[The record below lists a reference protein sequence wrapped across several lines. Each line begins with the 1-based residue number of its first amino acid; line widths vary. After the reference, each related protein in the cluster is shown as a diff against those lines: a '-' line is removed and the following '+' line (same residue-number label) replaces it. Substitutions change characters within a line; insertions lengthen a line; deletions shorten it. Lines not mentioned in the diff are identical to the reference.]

1 MKKILSIFL
10 LLTISVG
17 VFAQSQQELETA
29 MRKLMMATVMTNNYY
44 VEEVD
49 CNKLV
54 EDAIKG
60 MIEKL
65 DPHSAYSTPK
75 ETKALNE
82 PLQGSFEGIG
92 VQFNMLEDTLM
103 VIQPVAKGPSEKVGV
118 LAGDRIIT
126 VNDTAIAGVKMSRE
140 EIMRRLRGPK
150 GTKVKLGIK
159 RDGIKDLVYFTVV
172 RDKIPVNTLEASYM
186 VTPTIGLVRFS
197 SFGATTRE
205 EVRKA
210 ILNLK
215 AQGMQSLILDLQQNG
230 GGLLNAAAEIAS
242 FFLKKG
248 DLVVYTKG
256 RSVPNQEF
264 RCNGDQIFDGP
275 MVVLIDEYS
284 ASAAEILSGAI
295 QDHDRGQIVGR
306 RSYGKGLVQR
316 PVDLPDGSMIRLTI
330 AHYYTPSGRCVQK
343 PYVKGK
349 KEDYNKDVLNRLN
362 SGELTC
368 LDSVKAHM
376 PDSLKFQTLR
386 EHRTVYG
393 GGGIMPDHFIPL
405 DTTIF
410 TRFYREL
417 SAKSFVI
424 NANLRYLDKNR
435 KRLSKQYNTFENFD
449 AEFDMPDD
457 VIEHIFTEAE
467 KQGVK
472 PKDDEERQQ
481 TIPELKLTLKALVAR
496 DLWDMS
502 EYYRVVNKRS
512 ESVQKAVELLEAPL
526 LLPRGGAQ

>member
-1 MKKILSIFL
+1 MGLC
-10 LLTISVG
+10 
-17 VFAQSQQELETA
+17 AQTQSEMEAA
-29 MRKLMMATVMTNNYY
+29 MRKLMMAAVMTNNYY
-44 VEEVD
+44 VEDVD

-65 DPHSAYSTPK
+65 DPHSAYTTPK
-75 ETKALNE
+75 ETKAFNE

-92 VQFNMLEDTLM
+92 VQFNMLEDTLV
-103 VIQPVAKGPSEKVGV
+103 VIQPVVKGPSEKVGV

-150 GTKVKLGIK
+150 NTKVKLGIK

-172 RDKIPVNTLEASYM
+172 RDKIPVNTLEAAYM
-186 VTPTIGLVRFS
+186 VTPTIGLVRFG
-197 SFGATTRE
+197 SFGSTTRE

-210 ILNLK
+210 ILDLK
-215 AQGMQSLILDLQQNG
+215 EKGMQSLILDLQQNG

-264 RCNGDQIFDGP
+264 RCTGDQIFDGP

-316 PVDLPDGSMIRLTI
+316 PIDLPDGSMIRLTI

-349 KEDYNKDVLNRLN
+349 KDDYNKDVLNRLN

-386 EHRTVYG
+386 GHRTVYG
-393 GGGIMPDHFIPL
+393 GGGIMPDYFIPL

-410 TRFYREL
+410 TQYYREL
-417 SAKSFVI
+417 SAKSYVI

-435 KRLSKQYNTFENFD
+435 KRLCKQYSDFELFD
-449 AEFDMPDD
+449 EGFDMPDE
-457 VIEHIFTEAE
+457 VIEKIFAE
-467 KQGVK
+467 GEKHGVK

-481 TIPELKLTLKALVAR
+481 TIPQLKLTLKALVAR
-496 DLWDMS
+496 DLWDMT
-502 EYYRVVNKRS
+502 EYFRVVNKRS
-512 ESVQKAVELLEAPL
+512 EAVQKAVELLK
-526 LLPRGGAQ
+526 